1 MVKMNRRAILKT
13 SAAGI
18 GTAAALPHLSL
29 AQASFTPPQHTPD
42 DLKNGTLTP
51 FGGIKAGNAD
61 GSIPAWTGGYSTVAP
76 GYKSGDA
83 RPDPFPDEKPLYI
96 ITSANLDQYKDKL
109 SGGQIGMFTKHPDY
123 SIQVFPTHRTAIAPQ
138 YVYDNIY
145 KNTAR
150 AKLSADGVSLTG
162 AYGGIPFPIPQ
173 TGHEVM
179 WNHFLAF
186 LGTTVQFQSDA
197 YVIPTSGAIVFESR
211 VNCHFQFPYYFENG
225 EDQFKG
231 FYLQQFIVPIAP
243 PYEAGGSILTLQPV
257 DPAITPVE
265 AWTYLEGQRRV
276 RRAPELQY
284 DTPNSLAG
292 GATNWDEANIFSGE
306 QNEYDFNY
314 IAFKEIIVPY
324 NSNKTM
330 LATVTEQYKPH
341 FLNPDVVR
349 FELHRCR
356 VVELT
361 VKAGSRNVDARRV
374 IYFDEDTGSAMLE
387 DVYDAS
393 GSLWKLIH
401 NVPYVCPDIPCVMTG
416 QFFVTYD
423 LHAGDYVGGNVY
435 NAETYPQ
442 WKPVPQLP
450 DSFFTPGQLAAQAGG
465 F

>member
-1 MVKMNRRAILKT
+1 MFKASRRSILKA
-13 SAAGI
+13 SAASI
-18 GTAAALPHLSL
+18 AAASLPKISN
-29 AQASFTPPQHTPD
+29 AQAASFVPPQHSPE
-42 DLKNGTLTP
+42 DLKGILTP
-51 FGGIKAGNAD
+51 FGAVRAGNAD
-61 GSIPAWTGGYSTVAP
+61 GSIPAWTGGYSTVAA
-76 GYKSGDA
+76 GYRSGDL
-83 RPDPFPDEKPLYI
+83 RSDPFPDEKPLYVI
-96 ITSANLDQYKDKL
+96 ASANLDQYKDKL
-109 SGGQIGMFTKHPDY
+109 SDGQLGLFAKHPDY

-138 YVYDNIY
+138 YVYDNIH
-145 KNTAR
+145 KNATR
-150 AKLSADGVSLTG
+150 ATLSADGVSLTG

-173 TGHEVM
+173 NGHEVM
-179 WNHFLAF
+179 WNHVLAF
-186 LGTTVQFQSDA
+186 SGTTVQFQSDA

-211 VNCHFQFPYYFENG
+211 VNCHFQYPYYFENG
-225 EDQFKG
+225 EEQFKG

-306 QNEYDFNY
+306 QNEYDFNF
-314 IAFKEIIVPY
+314 ISIKEAIVPY

-330 LATVTEQYKPH
+330 LATIEEQYKPS

-361 VKAGSRNVDARRV
+361 VKPGFRNVDARRV

-387 DVYDAS
+387 EVYDAS
-393 GSLWKLIH
+393 GKLWKFIH
-401 NVPYVCPDIPCVMTG
+401 NIPYVCPDIPCLMSG

-423 LHAGDYVGGNVY
+423 LHAGNYVGGNVY
-435 NAETYPQ
+435 NADTYPQ
-442 WKPVPQLP
+442 WKPVAQLQ